1 MMSVSSLSW
10 SEERQ
15 QSLHE
20 HLQGL
25 FASDAW
31 RVGPPHRPERQSTLD
46 FSPLQSNTLKLELK
60 YAVSC
65 KFQRKEWN
73 IEASMHHKNRQC
85 LRHIITWLNR
95 VAPGAQSLLEKSLE
109 QWELSLRTF
118 LIESGK
124 YRVDRPHNKYVN
136 AQQILV
142 YHQDRE
148 NEIVRWFRQMYKIVA
163 DAYDD
168 RPEIEKEVWDLHKM
182 GLEMNLANTTHRLNF
197 TLISQLWLRDL
208 VKEYMRYNL
217 AVHSPG
223 DCISKM
229 IAMNAFSHFLAQNHP
244 HLGVAGLDRALM
256 VEYIGYL
263 RDRQV
268 SESWMGNALVSLR
281 TFLETN
287 AYRLERHDLPKE
299 RLIFDDDLPKE
310 KKTLPREIPEEVL
323 IQIREH
329 LSTLDTAMLRMVTI
343 LLECGLRISE
353 LCTLPFDCL
362 MCDDKHEWYLKFY
375 QMKLKQEHVIPLVNE
390 TVVAVIQAQQED
402 TRAQWG
408 DRSPY
413 LFTRPLKRARG
424 QPLPFV
430 RMTFANRLNRWALEK
445 NIRDRHGRLYHL
457 QSHQFRHSVGMRLIN
472 EDVPL
477 EVIRR
482 LFGHHTMRM
491 TQVYARMRAAKV
503 REALERAALSRKTVN
518 AAGQVVKGDARA
530 NDPEVQLVR
539 KGIRGQTLPI
549 GGCGRLVVLGE
560 CNYANKCVTCPMWLT
575 STDDL
580 PALKSFHERAIR
592 LRQRAQDVGNQVVV
606 QQQTHIITNVTVR
619 LKSLEEPEGDGT
631 LNLDEMLA
639 QLRTD
644 LAEAESG
651 LEEARA
657 AGLLL
662 AAKHLERVVGEL
674 KARLAA
680 LEGTNR

>member
-1 MMSVSSLSW
+1 
-10 SEERQ
+10 
-15 QSLHE
+15 
-20 HLQGL
+20 
-25 FASDAW
+25 
-31 RVGPPHRPERQSTLD
+31 
-46 FSPLQSNTLKLELK
+46 
-60 YAVSC
+60 
-65 KFQRKEWN
+65 
-73 IEASMHHKNRQC
+73 
-85 LRHIITWLNR
+85 
-95 VAPGAQSLLEKSLE
+95 
-109 QWELSLRTF
+109 
-118 LIESGK
+118 
-124 YRVDRPHNKYVN
+124 
-136 AQQILV
+136 
-142 YHQDRE
+142 
-148 NEIVRWFRQMYKIVA
+148 
-163 DAYDD
+163 
-168 RPEIEKEVWDLHKM
+168 
-182 GLEMNLANTTHRLNF
+182 
-197 TLISQLWLRDL
+197 
-208 VKEYMRYNL
+208 
-217 AVHSPG
+217 
-223 DCISKM
+223 
-229 IAMNAFSHFLAQNHP
+229 
-244 HLGVAGLDRALM
+244 M

-268 SESWMGNALVSLR
+268 SESWICTTLVTLR
-281 TFLETN
+281 TLLETS
-287 AYRLERHDLPKE
+287 AYRLGRHDLPKE

-323 IQIREH
+323 AQIREH
-329 LSTLDTAMLRMVTI
+329 LETLDTTMLRMVTI

-375 QMKLKQEHVIPLVNE
+375 QIKLKQEHVIPLVNE

-402 TRAQWG
+402 TRTQWG

-430 RMTFANRLNRWALEK
+430 RLTFANRLNRWALEK
-445 NIRDRHGRLYHL
+445 NIRDRQGRLYRL
-457 QSHQFRHSVGMRLIN
+457 QSHQFRHTVGMRLIN

-539 KGIRGQTLPI
+539 KGVRGQTLPI

-580 PALKSFHERAIR
+580 PALKSFYERAVR

-606 QQQTHIITNVTVR
+606 QQQTHIITNLTVR
-619 LKSLEEPEGDGT
+619 LKSLEEPEADGT
-631 LNLDEMLA
+631 LSLEEMLA

-662 AAKHLERVVGEL
+662 AAKHLERVIGEL
-674 KARLAA
+674 QARLAA
-680 LEGTNR
+680 LEGTPR

>member
-1 MMSVSSLSW
+1 MHAESHSW
-10 SEERQ
+10 SVERQ
-15 QSLHE
+15 ISLQE

-31 RVGPPHRPERQSTLD
+31 RVGPSHKPERKSTLD
-46 FSPLQSNTLKLELK
+46 FSPLQSNSLKIELK
-60 YAVSC
+60 YAVSY
-65 KFQRKEWN
+65 KFQRKEWDL
-73 IEASMHHKNRQC
+73 EGSKHDSNRRC
-85 LRHIITWLNR
+85 LRLIIIWLNR
-95 VAPGAQSLLEKSLE
+95 VAPGGQSLLEKSLA

-118 LIESGK
+118 LIEMGQF
-124 YRVDRPHNKYVN
+124 RVDHPSNKYVN

-142 YHQDRE
+142 YHEDRE
-148 NEIVRWFRQMYKIVA
+148 NEVVRWFRHMYKIVA

-168 RPEIEKEVWDLHKM
+168 RSEVEKDIWDMRKM
-182 GLEMNLANTTHRLNF
+182 GLEVNMASTSYRLNF
-197 TLISQLWLRDL
+197 TRISQLWLRDL
-208 VKEYMRYNL
+208 AKEYLRYNS
-217 AVHSPG
+217 AVYSPG
-223 DCISKM
+223 DCIGKLS
-229 IAMNAFSHFLAQNHP
+229 ALNAFSSFLASAHP
-244 HLGVAGLDRALM
+244 HLNVAGLDRALI

-268 SESWMGNALVSLR
+268 SESRECHALVSLR
-281 TFLETN
+281 TILETS
-287 AYRLERHDLPKE
+287 AYRLGRHDLPKE

-310 KKTLPREIPEEVL
+310 KKTLPRDLPEEILV
-323 IQIREH
+323 QIREH
-329 LSTLDTAMLRMVTI
+329 LSTLDMVMLRMVTI

-353 LCTLPFDCL
+353 LCTLPIDCL
-362 MCDDKHEWYLKFY
+362 ICDDKHEWYLKFY
-375 QMKLKQEHVIPLVNE
+375 QIKLKQEHVIPLVNE

-402 TRAQWG
+402 TRKQWG
-408 DRSPY
+408 DESPY
-413 LFTRPLKRARG
+413 LFTRPLKRSRG

-430 RMTFANRLNRWALEK
+430 GMTFANRLNRWALEK
-445 NIRDRHGRLYHL
+445 NIRDRHSCLYHL
-457 QSHQFRHSVGMRLIN
+457 QSHQFRHTVGMRLIN

-503 REALERAALSRKTVN
+503 RAALERAALSRKTVN

-580 PALKSFHERAIR
+580 PALKSFHERATR
-592 LRQRAQDVGNQVVV
+592 LRQRAQEVGNQVVV
-606 QQQTHIITNVTVR
+606 QQQTHIITNLTVR

-631 LNLDEMLA
+631 LSLDEMLA

-644 LAEAESG
+644 LAEAISG
-651 LEEARA
+651 LEEAQT

-662 AAKHLERVVGEL
+662 AAKHLERVISEL

-680 LEGTNR
+680 LEGTNQ

>member
-1 MMSVSSLSW
+1 MSVSSLSW
-10 SEERQ
+10 SEKRQ
-15 QSLHE
+15 QSLNA
-20 HLQGL
+20 HLQDL

-31 RVGPPHRPERQSTLD
+31 RVGPPHKPERQSTLD
-46 FSPLQSNTLKLELK
+46 FSPLQSNPLKIELK
-60 YAVSC
+60 YAVWC
-65 KFQRKEWN
+65 KFQRKEWDLEGGRN
-73 IEASMHHKNRQC
+73 DRNRQC
-85 LRHIITWLNR
+85 LRTITTWLNR
-95 VAPGAQSLLEKSLE
+95 VAPGGQSLLEKSLA
-109 QWELSLRTF
+109 QWELSLRSF
-118 LIESGK
+118 LIETGK
-124 YRVDRPHNKYVN
+124 YRVDRPPNKYVN

-148 NEIVRWFRQMYKIVA
+148 NEVVRWFRQMYRIVA

-168 RPEIEKEVWDLHKM
+168 RPEVEKEIWDLHKM
-182 GLEMNLANTTHRLNF
+182 GLEVNMAGTSHHLNY
-197 TLISQLWLRDL
+197 TRISQLWLRDL

-217 AVHSPG
+217 AIHSPG
-223 DCISKM
+223 DCVSKLT
-229 IAMNAFSHFLAQNHP
+229 ALNAFSHFLAQYHP

-268 SESWMGNALVSLR
+268 SESWVCTTLVTLR
-281 TFLETN
+281 TFLETS
-287 AYRLERHDLPKE
+287 AYRLDRHDLPKE

-323 IQIREH
+323 AQIREH
-329 LSTLDTAMLRMVTI
+329 LETLDTMMLRMVTI
-343 LLECGLRISE
+343 VLECGLRISE
-353 LCTLPFDCL
+353 LCTLPFNCL
-362 MCDDKHEWYLKFY
+362 ICDDKHEWYLKFY
-375 QMKLKQEHVIPLVNE
+375 QIKLKQEHVIPLVNE

-413 LFTRPLKRARG
+413 LFTRPLRRARG

-430 RMTFANRLNRWALEK
+430 GMTFANRLNRWALEK
-445 NIRDRHGRLYHL
+445 NIRDRDGHLYHL
-457 QSHQFRHSVGMRLIN
+457 QSHQFRHTVGMRLIN
-472 EDVPL
+472 DDVPL

-503 REALERAALSRKTVN
+503 REALERAAFSRKTVN

-580 PALKSFHERAIR
+580 PALKSFYKRANR
-592 LRQRAQDVGNQVVV
+592 LRQRAQEVGNQVVV

-631 LNLDEMLA
+631 LDLDFLLA

-644 LAEAESG
+644 LAEAEAG
-651 LEEARA
+651 LEEAQT

-662 AAKHLERVVGEL
+662 AAKHLERVIGEF

-680 LEGTNR
+680 LEGTHR

>member
-1 MMSVSSLSW
+1 MSASPLSW

-20 HLQGL
+20 HLQGF
-25 FASDAW
+25 FATDAW
-31 RVGPPHRPERQSTLD
+31 RVGSPQKPERQSTLD
-46 FSPLQSNTLKLELK
+46 FSPLQSNALKLELK
-60 YAVSC
+60 YAVWC

-73 IEASMHHKNRQC
+73 LAASVHHKNRYC
-85 LRHIITWLNR
+85 LRLIITWLNR
-95 VAPGAQSLLEKSLE
+95 VAPSGQSLLEKSLA

-118 LIESGK
+118 LIETGK
-124 YRVDRPHNKYVN
+124 YRVDHPPNKYVN

-142 YHQDRE
+142 HHEYRE
-148 NEIVRWFRQMYKIVA
+148 NEVVRWFRHMYKIVA
-163 DAYDD
+163 DAYDE
-168 RPEIEKEVWDLHKM
+168 RPEVEKDIWDMHKM
-182 GLEMNLANTTHRLNF
+182 GLEVNLASTSHRLNF
-197 TLISQLWLRDL
+197 TRISQPWLRDL
-208 VKEYMRYNL
+208 AKEYMRYNV

-223 DCISKM
+223 DCLKKL
-229 IAMNAFSHFLAQNHP
+229 NALNSFSRFLASAHP
-244 HLGVAGLDRALM
+244 HLSISGLNRALI

-263 RDRQV
+263 RESPV
-268 SESWMGNALVSLR
+268 SEAWECQVLVALR
-281 TFLETN
+281 TIFETS
-287 AYRLERHDLPKE
+287 AYRLDRQDLPKE
-299 RLIFDDDLPKE
+299 RLIFDDDLAKE

-323 IQIREH
+323 AQIREH
-329 LSTLDTAMLRMVTI
+329 LETLDTMMLRMVTI

-408 DRSPY
+408 DKSPY

-424 QPLPFV
+424 QPLPFLGL
-430 RMTFANRLNRWALEK
+430 TFSNRLNRWALEK
-445 NIRDRHGRLYHL
+445 SIRDRHGRLYRL
-457 QSHQFRHSVGMRLIN
+457 QSHQFRHTVGMRLIN
-472 EDVPL
+472 DDVPL

-503 REALERAALSRKTVN
+503 RESLERAALSRKTVN
-518 AAGQVVKGDARA
+518 AAGQVVKGDAQA

-580 PALKSFHERAIR
+580 PALKSFYERAVR
-592 LRQRAQDVGNQVVV
+592 LRQRAQEVGNQVVV
-606 QQQTHIITNVTVR
+606 QQQTHIITNLTVR
-619 LKSLEEPEGDGT
+619 LKSLEAPEADGT
-631 LNLDEMLA
+631 ITLDEWLS

-662 AAKHLERVVGEL
+662 AAKHLERVIGEL

-680 LEGTNR
+680 LEGTHR

>member
-1 MMSVSSLSW
+1 MMSVSPLSW

-20 HLQGL
+20 YLQGL

-46 FSPLQSNTLKLELK
+46 FSPLQSNALKLELK
-60 YAVSC
+60 YAVWC

-73 IEASMHHKNRQC
+73 IEATVHHKNRQC

-118 LIESGK
+118 LIETGR

-136 AQQILV
+136 AQQTLV

-163 DAYDD
+163 NAYDD
-168 RPEIEKEVWDLHKM
+168 RPEIEKEIWDLHKM
-182 GLEMNLANTTHRLNF
+182 GLEVNLASTSHRLNF
-197 TLISQLWLRDL
+197 TRISQPWLRDP
-208 VKEYMRYNL
+208 VKAYMRYNI

-229 IAMNAFSHFLAQNHP
+229 IAMNTFSHFLAQYHP
-244 HLGVAGLDRALM
+244 HLGVAGLDRTLM

-268 SESWMGNALVSLR
+268 SESWICNALVSLR
-281 TFLETN
+281 TFLETS
-287 AYRLERHDLPKE
+287 AYRLDRHDLPKE

-310 KKTLPREIPEEVL
+310 KKTLPRDIPEEVL
-323 IQIREH
+323 AQIREH
-329 LSTLDTAMLRMVTI
+329 LSTLDTMMLRMVTI

-390 TVVAVIQAQQED
+390 TVVAVIQAQQEG
-402 TRAQWG
+402 TRAQWEG
-408 DRSPY
+408 QSPY
-413 LFTRPLKRARG
+413 LFTRPLKRTRG
-424 QPLPFV
+424 RPLPFV

-472 EDVPL
+472 DDVPL

-503 REALERAALSRKTVN
+503 RESLERAALSRKTVN
-518 AAGQVVKGDARA
+518 AAGQVVKGDASA

-580 PALKSFHERAIR
+580 PALKSFHERAVR

-606 QQQTHIITNVTVR
+606 QQQTHIITNLTVR
-619 LKSLEEPEGDGT
+619 LKSLEEPKGDGT
-631 LNLDEMLA
+631 LDLDEMLA

-644 LAEAESG
+644 LAEARAG
-651 LEEARA
+651 LEEAQT

-662 AAKHLERVVGEL
+662 AAKHLERVIGEL

-680 LEGTNR
+680 LEGKNQ

>member
-1 MMSVSSLSW
+1 MPASSNSW

-15 QSLHE
+15 MSLQE

-31 RVGPPHRPERQSTLD
+31 RVGPSHKPEKQSTLD
-46 FSPLQSNTLKLELK
+46 FSLLQSNSLKIELK
-60 YAVSC
+60 YAVSY
-65 KFQRKEWN
+65 KFQRKEWDL
-73 IEASMHHKNRQC
+73 EGSKHERNRRC
-85 LRHIITWLNR
+85 LRLISTWLNR
-95 VAPGAQSLLEKSLE
+95 VAPGAQSLLEKSMA

-118 LIESGK
+118 LIETGQF
-124 YRVDRPHNKYVN
+124 RVDHPPNKYVN

-142 YHQDRE
+142 YHEDRE
-148 NEIVRWFRQMYKIVA
+148 NEVIRWFRHMYKIVA

-168 RPEIEKEVWDLHKM
+168 RPEVEKDIWDMHKM
-182 GLEMNLANTTHRLNF
+182 GLEVNPASTSHRLNF
-197 TLISQLWLRDL
+197 TRISQPWLRDL
-208 VKEYMRYNL
+208 AKEYMRYNV

-223 DCISKM
+223 DCLKKLDTLNS
-229 IAMNAFSHFLAQNHP
+229 FSRFLASAHP
-244 HLGVAGLDRALM
+244 HLSISELNRALI

-263 RDRQV
+263 RESQV
-268 SESWMGNALVSLR
+268 SEAWECQVLVALR
-281 TFLETN
+281 TILETS
-287 AYRLERHDLPKE
+287 AYRLDRHDLPKE

-323 IQIREH
+323 VQIREH
-329 LSTLDTAMLRMVTI
+329 LETLDTMMLRMVTI

-408 DRSPY
+408 DKSPY

-424 QPLPFV
+424 QPLPFLGL
-430 RMTFANRLNRWALEK
+430 TFSNRLNRWALDK
-445 NIRDRHGRLYHL
+445 NIRDRDGRLYHL

-472 EDVPL
+472 DDVPL

-503 REALERAALSRKTVN
+503 RESLERAALSRKTVN
-518 AAGQVVKGDARA
+518 AAGQVVKGDAQA

-580 PALKSFHERAIR
+580 PALKSFHERAVR

-619 LKSLEEPEGDGT
+619 LKSLEEPKGDGV
-631 LNLDEMLA
+631 LDLDEMLA
-639 QLRTD
+639 QLRID
-644 LAEAESG
+644 LAEARAG
-651 LEEARA
+651 LEEAQT

-662 AAKHLERVVGEL
+662 AAKHLERVISEI

-680 LEGTNR
+680 LEGTHQ

>member
-1 MMSVSSLSW
+1 MMSANPLSW

-20 HLQGL
+20 YLQGR

-46 FSPLQSNTLKLELK
+46 FSPLQSNALKLELK
-60 YAVSC
+60 YAVSY

-73 IEASMHHKNRQC
+73 IEGSAHHKNREC

-109 QWELSLRTF
+109 QWEFSLRTF
-118 LIESGK
+118 LIETGK
-124 YRVDRPHNKYVN
+124 YRVDRPHITYVN
-136 AQQILV
+136 AQQNLV

-168 RPEIEKEVWDLHKM
+168 RSEIEKEIWDLHKM
-182 GLEMNLANTTHRLNF
+182 GLEMNLASTTHRLNF
-197 TLISQLWLRDL
+197 THISQPWLRDL
-208 VKEYMRYNL
+208 VKAYMRYNL

-223 DCISKM
+223 DCISKL
-229 IAMNAFSHFLAQNHP
+229 IALNTFSHFLAQYHP

-268 SESWMGNALVSLR
+268 SESWVCTALVTLR
-281 TFLETN
+281 TLLETS
-287 AYRLERHDLPKE
+287 AYRLDRQDLPKE

-323 IQIREH
+323 AQIREH
-329 LSTLDTAMLRMVTI
+329 LSTLDTMMLRMVTI

-375 QMKLKQEHVIPLVNE
+375 QIKLKQEHVIPLVNE

-402 TRAQWG
+402 TRTQWG

-430 RMTFANRLNRWALEK
+430 GLTFANRLNRWALEK
-445 NIRDRHGRLYHL
+445 NIRDRHGRLYRL

-472 EDVPL
+472 DDVPL

-530 NDPEVQLVR
+530 NDPEVQLIR
-539 KGIRGQTLPI
+539 EGIRGQTLPI

-580 PALKSFHERAIR
+580 PALKSFHERAVR

-606 QQQTHIITNVTVR
+606 QQQTHIITNLTVR
-619 LKSLEEPEGDGT
+619 LKSLEEPKGDGE
-631 LNLDEMLA
+631 LDLDEMLA

-644 LAEAESG
+644 LAEARAG
-651 LEEARA
+651 LEEAQT

-662 AAKHLERVVGEL
+662 AAKHLERVIGEL
-674 KARLAA
+674 LARLAA
-680 LEGTNR
+680 LEGTHQ

>member
-1 MMSVSSLSW
+1 MSVSSLSW

-46 FSPLQSNTLKLELK
+46 FSPLQSNALKLELK

-95 VAPGAQSLLEKSLE
+95 VAPRAQSLLEKSLE

-118 LIESGK
+118 LIETGK

-197 TLISQLWLRDL
+197 TLISQPWLRDL

-268 SESWMGNALVSLR
+268 SKSWMGNALVSLR

-323 IQIREH
+323 VQIREH
-329 LSTLDTAMLRMVTI
+329 LSTLDTVMLRMVTI

-402 TRAQWG
+402 TRAQWA

-491 TQVYARMRAAKV
+491 TQVYARMRATKV

-549 GGCGRLVVLGE
+549 GGCGRLLVLGE

-606 QQQTHIITNVTVR
+606 QQQTHIITNLTVR
-619 LKSLEEPEGDGT
+619 LGSLEEPEGDGT

-662 AAKHLERVVGEL
+662 AAKHLERVIGEL
-674 KARLAA
+674 QARLAA
-680 LEGTNR
+680 LEGTHR

>member
-1 MMSVSSLSW
+1 MPASSNSW

-15 QSLHE
+15 MSLQE
-20 HLQGL
+20 QLQGL

-31 RVGPPHRPERQSTLD
+31 RVGPSHKPEKQSTLD
-46 FSPLQSNTLKLELK
+46 FSLLQSNSLKIELK
-60 YAVSC
+60 YAVSY
-65 KFQRKEWN
+65 KFQRKEWDL
-73 IEASMHHKNRQC
+73 EGSKHERNRRC
-85 LRHIITWLNR
+85 LRLISTWLNR
-95 VAPGAQSLLEKSLE
+95 VAPGAQSLLEKSMA

-118 LIESGK
+118 LIETGQF
-124 YRVDRPHNKYVN
+124 RVDHPPNKYVN

-142 YHQDRE
+142 YHEDRE
-148 NEIVRWFRQMYKIVA
+148 NEVIRWFRHMYKIVA

-168 RPEIEKEVWDLHKM
+168 RPEVEKDIWDMHKM
-182 GLEMNLANTTHRLNF
+182 GLEINPASTSHRLNF
-197 TLISQLWLRDL
+197 TRISQPWLRDL
-208 VKEYMRYNL
+208 AKEYMRYNV

-223 DCISKM
+223 DCLKKLDTLNS
-229 IAMNAFSHFLAQNHP
+229 FSRFLASAHP
-244 HLGVAGLDRALM
+244 HLSISELNRALI

-263 RDRQV
+263 RESQV
-268 SESWMGNALVSLR
+268 SEAWECQVLVALR
-281 TFLETN
+281 TILETS
-287 AYRLERHDLPKE
+287 AYRLDRHDLPKE

-323 IQIREH
+323 VQIREH
-329 LSTLDTAMLRMVTI
+329 LETLDTMMLRMVTI

-408 DRSPY
+408 DKSPY

-424 QPLPFV
+424 QPLPFLGL
-430 RMTFANRLNRWALEK
+430 TFSNRLNRWALDK
-445 NIRDRHGRLYHL
+445 NIRDRDGRLYHL

-472 EDVPL
+472 DDVPL

-503 REALERAALSRKTVN
+503 RESLERAALSRKTVN
-518 AAGQVVKGDARA
+518 AAGQVVKGDAQA

-580 PALKSFHERAIR
+580 PALKSFHERAVR

-619 LKSLEEPEGDGT
+619 LKSLEEPKGDGV
-631 LNLDEMLA
+631 LDLDEMLA
-639 QLRTD
+639 QLRID
-644 LAEAESG
+644 LAEARAG
-651 LEEARA
+651 LEEAQT

-662 AAKHLERVVGEL
+662 AAKHLERVISEI

-680 LEGTNR
+680 LEGTHQ

>member
-1 MMSVSSLSW
+1 MSVSSLSW

-15 QSLHE
+15 QSLNA
-20 HLQGL
+20 HLQGF

-46 FSPLQSNTLKLELK
+46 FSPLQSNALKLELK
-60 YAVSC
+60 YAVWC

-73 IEASMHHKNRQC
+73 IEGSAHHKNREC
-85 LRHIITWLNR
+85 LRHITTWLNR
-95 VAPGAQSLLEKSLE
+95 VAKETQSLLGKSLE

-118 LIESGK
+118 LIETGK

-168 RPEIEKEVWDLHKM
+168 RPEVEKDIWDLHKM
-182 GLEMNLANTTHRLNF
+182 GLEMNLADTTHRLNF
-197 TLISQLWLRDL
+197 MLISQPWLRDL
-208 VKEYMRYNL
+208 AKAYMRYNL
-217 AVHSPG
+217 AVHNPG
-223 DCISKM
+223 DGKSKM
-229 IAMNAFSHFLAQNHP
+229 IALNAFSHFLAQYHP
-244 HLGVAGLDRALM
+244 HLGAAGLDRALM

-268 SESWMGNALVSLR
+268 SESWICTTLVTLR
-281 TFLETN
+281 TLLETS
-287 AYRLERHDLPKE
+287 AYRLGRHDLPKE

-323 IQIREH
+323 AQIREH
-329 LSTLDTAMLRMVTI
+329 LSTLDTTMLRMVTI

-362 MCDDKHEWYLKFY
+362 MCDDKHEWYLRFY
-375 QMKLKQEHVIPLVNE
+375 QIKLKQEHVIPLVNE

-402 TRAQWG
+402 TRTQWG

-430 RMTFANRLNRWALEK
+430 RLTFANRLNRWALEK
-445 NIRDRHGRLYHL
+445 NIRDRQGRLYRL
-457 QSHQFRHSVGMRLIN
+457 QSHQFRHTVGMRLIN
-472 EDVPL
+472 DDVPL

-539 KGIRGQTLPI
+539 KGVRGQTLPI

-580 PALKSFHERAIR
+580 PALKSFYERAVR
-592 LRQRAQDVGNQVVV
+592 LRQRAQEVGNQVVM
-606 QQQTHIITNVTVR
+606 QQQTHIVTNLTVR
-619 LKSLEEPEGDGT
+619 LKSLEEPEADGT
-631 LNLDEMLA
+631 LSLDEMLA

-644 LAEAESG
+644 LAEARAG
-651 LEEARA
+651 LQEAQTT
-657 AGLLL
+657 GLLL
-662 AAKHLERVVGEL
+662 AAKHLERVISEL

-680 LEGTNR
+680 LEGTHQ